1 MNLRFAIATCN
12 GIGYITPM
20 IVSFKHRG
28 LRRFFETGTTRGIR
42 ATQANR
48 IRLIL
53 GRLPASTNPQDMN
66 LPGLVLHEL
75 SGRQKG
81 TWSVRVS
88 GNWRITFRFD
98 GPDAGDVD
106 LEDYH

>member
-1 MNLRFAIATCN
+1 MIA
-12 GIGYITPM
+12 
-20 IVSFKHRG
+20 SFKHRG
-28 LRRFFETGTTRGIR
+28 LKRFYESGTTRGI
-42 ATQANR
+42 QAAQAAR

-53 GRLPASTNPQDMN
+53 GRLDASVNPQDMN
-66 LPGLVLHEL
+66 LPGLHLHEL
-75 SGRQKG
+75 SGKRKG

-98 GPDAGDVD
+98 GPDASDVD